1 MKIKKRKQPY
11 PGIKNYLTI
20 SGSNALPTSK
30 TLLKLTEFK

>member
-20 SGSNALPTSK
+20 SGSNALTI
-30 TLLKLTEFK
+30 TNL